1 MNYNDKKNDDL
12 EMDEL
17 NIKSHL
23 NTSLDLSGIS
33 VSEDLINRTLA
44 AIKEQP
50 VENKDPKSG
59 SEELGKKIIPW
70 GRYVRGFAGVAAAV
84 LIVAVGYNVIKQ
96 EPFGSQKNNAS
107 TGTELQ
113 EKTMVGTISEEETNQ
128 NFSASSTEDAATS
141 ETASEDAKEDA
152 NDNSAEIAAT
162 DVTEEEAAIQYTITA
177 DTFTKDAKIGAS
189 GMEGEAGSLAEE
201 AGSTD
206 PAEPKLSASL
216 RNSNG
221 AALFSFREI
230 FLPDPTTAEYITIT
244 NEANQ
249 TSITLTEQVEIL
261 DFYTVMDT
269 HQFTSG
275 VENTAN
281 QNYTVELKSPEPEAL
296 YTLFVGD
303 NLTVRY
309 LEGDVVV
316 ENSYDAVDKVLLKQN
331 LDELYQKYS
340 E

>member
-1 MNYNDKKNDDL
+1 MKYNDKKNDDL

-23 NTSLDLSGIS
+23 NTSFDLSGIS

-50 VENKDPKSG
+50 AEKKEQQSG

-70 GRYVRGFAGVAAAV
+70 SRYVRRFAGVAAAV

-96 EPFGSQKNNAS
+96 VPLGSHKDSSTNTESQKNSINS
-107 TGTELQ
+107 TLSDEAP
-113 EKTMVGTISEEETNQ
+113 NQ
-128 NFSASSTEDAATS
+128 NFGAAT
-141 ETASEDAKEDA
+141 T
-152 NDNSAEIAAT
+152 
-162 DVTEEEAAIQYTITA
+162 EEAAPSDDTNANSSEIATTDATEKESAVQYTITA
-177 DTFTKDAKIGAS
+177 DTSIKDG
-189 GMEGEAGSLAEE
+189 GEGVTGSESDEATDFESKAGSIDAE
-201 AGSTD
+201 TD
-206 PAEPKLSASL
+206 SADLGEQKASVAL

-221 AALFSFREI
+221 TEVFTFREI
-230 FLPDPTTAEYITIT
+230 FLPDPTAAEYITIKDEI
-244 NEANQ
+244 NK
-249 TSITLTEQVEIL
+249 TSITLTDQAEIL
-261 DFYTVMDT
+261 DFYTVMDA
-269 HQFTSG
+269 HQFTNG
-275 VENTAN
+275 TENSAN

-296 YTLFVGD
+296 YTLLVGD

-309 LEGDVVV
+309 FEGDEVV
-316 ENSYDAVDKVLLKQN
+316 ESIYDAVDKDLLKQN